1 MRSQCRQ
8 QAILSTVAVVAWSVV
23 LGLLGYQ
30 PDPTSPWRMVFFAA
44 LQVAGIATAVGVL
57 PWMMRGYI
65 QGQVLAYV
73 AGYMAQREDDEP
85 EEPRRLRSVR

>member
-44 LQVAGIATAVGVL
+44 LQVAGLTTAVAVL

-73 AGYMAQREDDEP
+73 AGYMAQREDDETGDRP
-85 EEPRRLRSVR
+85 ALTVVR